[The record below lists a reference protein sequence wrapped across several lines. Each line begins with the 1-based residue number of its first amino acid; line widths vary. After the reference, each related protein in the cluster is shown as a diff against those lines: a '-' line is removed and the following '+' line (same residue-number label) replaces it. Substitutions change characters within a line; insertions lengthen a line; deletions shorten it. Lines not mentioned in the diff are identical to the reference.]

1 MVVIRHALSQPSF
14 ILYIY
19 CQAAMTM
26 SSAMH
31 FKYALHWH
39 QIEFK
44 VRLYSERRSREYG
57 AWKSEVCEKRRTDQQ
72 AWALMDNKDF
82 KVRKVRVMQQRYR
95 FPFILGS
102 TSDSIF
108 FFLFWASLGFVFL
121 FDQSACSHIICC
133 TSVQGNSSGAGVI
146 LTWQQVNSTHL

>member
-1 MVVIRHALSQPSF
+1 MAVIRHALSQPSF

-44 VRLYSERRSREYG
+44 VCLYSERRSRQYRLEKAKYV
-57 AWKSEVCEKRRTDQQ
+57 KSGKLT
-72 AWALMDNKDF
+72 NKHE
-82 KVRKVRVMQQRYR
+82 
-95 FPFILGS
+95 L
-102 TSDSIF
+102 
-108 FFLFWASLGFVFL
+108 
-121 FDQSACSHIICC
+121 
-133 TSVQGNSSGAGVI
+133 
-146 LTWQQVNSTHL
+146 